1 MNMESQ
7 LNKHLKE
14 NNMKPQIFKVCL
26 YYGGEMPNEQRYTPS
41 IDVARK
47 WVTEAEHGTIENQ
60 NNILIQ

>member
-26 YYGGEMPNEQRYTPS
+26 YYGGEMPNEQRYTPN
-41 IDVARK
+41 IQEARK

>member
-1 MNMESQ
+1 MGAKCQ
-7 LNKHLKE
+7 TNK
-14 NNMKPQIFKVCL
+14 
-26 YYGGEMPNEQRYTPS
+26 RYTPS

>member
-1 MNMESQ
+1 MNMGIQS
-7 LNKHLKE
+7 NKHLKK

-41 IDVARK
+41 IEVARK
-47 WVTEAEHGTIENQ
+47 WVTESEHGTIENQ